1 MNSGRGHP
9 DGPASL
15 CPSYE
20 LIVNSTQGAFGSV
33 TVLRDRT
40 AFKMEWDTRDF
51 NGMTKPRLRSGPWH
65 SAMRLVLQL
74 LLVFLLL
81 PPAQEAMAQG
91 ERVHKLE
98 VRVEGLQGEYEKNV
112 LALLGIYQERK
123 DKALS
128 VPRVQALHRRAP
140 DQIRKAL
147 APLGFYQAE
156 VVNGDGKGTLTK
168 PESENGTW
176 IADYQV
182 VPGEPVRVGPTQEFV
197 DYRITGPGA
206 ADPVF
211 PKTFPMQPGD
221 VLLHSAY
228 DQATEEI
235 RDLAARHGY
244 LDYALTRNRVLID
257 LDNYQAIIQLHLE
270 TGPRYYL
277 GDVRFTQD
285 LFDDRYLAKFVGFE
299 PKKTP
304 YDPEALLTL
313 QGNLLGMEYYEK
325 VEVVPHKKMAGENR
339 AIPIEVIATPNK
351 ANKYRFGFGYATD
364 VGPRLTLEW
373 RRRYLTRWGHTF
385 RLEANI
391 SQPFQ
396 RMKGDYRI
404 PIGNPLRDYITIRPD
419 LRSYDIA
426 SRKGNVQ
433 TLQVAHSVVTPGG
446 WRRTAGIDYRR
457 EQFEVATD
465 DEELV
470 NELVLNITWSKTVTD
485 DPVYTTDGYRIKFA
499 LLGTTQGLV
508 SSSSYLSG
516 SARLKWIKSFLA
528 DYRLIAR
535 SDLGAT
541 WANSVYDLPASRRY
555 FAGGDSSIRGWA
567 LDVLGPDDPI
577 TNKTV
582 GGRYLAVGGLELE
595 RRIQGD
601 WSGAVFTDFG
611 NAFDPD
617 FTRKVKVDAGLG
629 VRWRSPIGQI
639 RVDVGFALTKEG
651 SPARLHIVIGPD
663 L

>member
-1 MNSGRGHP
+1 MRP
-9 DGPASL
+9 
-15 CPSYE
+15 
-20 LIVNSTQGAFGSV
+20 
-33 TVLRDRT
+33 VLR
-40 AFKMEWDTRDF
+40 
-51 NGMTKPRLRSGPWH
+51 
-65 SAMRLVLQL
+65 L
-74 LLVFLLL
+74 LLVFLLF
-81 PPAQEAMAQG
+81 PPAQEVMARKGQ
-91 ERVHKLE
+91 VHKLE

-123 DKALS
+123 DKELLVS
-128 VPRVQALHRRAP
+128 RVEALHRRAP

-147 APLGFYQAE
+147 APFGLYQAE
-156 VVNGDGKGTLTK
+156 VVNGDGKGTLTG
-168 PESENGTW
+168 PESEDGTW

-182 VPGEPVRVGPTQEFV
+182 VPGKPVRVGPTQEFV

-206 ADPVF
+206 ADPIF
-211 PKTFPMQPGD
+211 PKAFPIQPGD

-257 LDNYQAIIQLHLE
+257 LDNYQAIIQLHLD

-277 GDVRFTQD
+277 GEVFLTQD
-285 LFDDRYLAKFVGFE
+285 LFDDRYLARFVGFE
-299 PKKTP
+299 PKKKP

-325 VEVVPHKKMAGENR
+325 VKVVPHKKMAGASRN
-339 AIPIEVIATPNK
+339 IPIEVIATPNK
-351 ANKYRFGFGYATD
+351 ANKYRFGFGYASD
-364 VGPRLTLEW
+364 VGPRLILEW
-373 RRRYLTRWGHTF
+373 RRRYLTRWGHIF
-385 RLEANI
+385 KLEANI

-396 RMKGDYRI
+396 RVKSDYRI
-404 PIGNPLRDYITIRPD
+404 PIGNPLRDYITIRTD

-426 SRKGNVQ
+426 SRKGDVQ
-433 TLQVAHSVVTPGG
+433 TLQIAHSVVTPSG
-446 WRRTAGIDYRR
+446 WRRTVGIDYRR

-465 DEELV
+465 NKKLVDELV
-470 NELVLNITWSKTVTD
+470 PNITWSKTVTD

-499 LLGTTQGLV
+499 LLGTTRGLI

-516 SARLKWIKSFLA
+516 GARIKWIKKFLA
-528 DYRLIAR
+528 DYRFIAR
-535 SDLGAT
+535 LDLGAT
-541 WANSVYDLPASRRY
+541 WANSVYDLSASRRH
-555 FAGGDSSIRGWA
+555 FTGGDNSIRGWA

-577 TNKTV
+577 TNEAI

-595 RRIQGD
+595 RRIKGD

-617 FTRKVKVDAGLG
+617 FTCKIEVDAGLG

-639 RVDVGFALTKEG
+639 RLDAGFALTKEG

>member
-1 MNSGRGHP
+1 
-9 DGPASL
+9 
-15 CPSYE
+15 
-20 LIVNSTQGAFGSV
+20 
-33 TVLRDRT
+33 
-40 AFKMEWDTRDF
+40 MEWDTRDF
-51 NGMTKPRLRSGPWH
+51 DGMTEPRLRPRPPCL
-65 SAMRLVLQL
+65 ALRPALRLLLALLVLTL
-74 LLVFLLL
+74 
-81 PPAQEAMAQG
+81 AQG
-91 ERVHKLE
+91 VMAWKERVHKLE
-98 VRVEGLQGEYEKNV
+98 VRVEGLTGEYEKNV
-112 LALLGIYQERK
+112 LALLGIYRERK
-123 DKALS
+123 DKELS

-147 APLGFYQAE
+147 APFGLYQAK
-156 VVNGDGKGTLTK
+156 VVNGDGKGTLTG

-197 DYRITGPGA
+197 DYCIKGPDDKDCIEDLSTG
-206 ADPVF
+206 DLSF
-211 PKTFPMQPGD
+211 PEKFPMQPGD

-228 DQATEEI
+228 DKATEEI

-285 LFDDRYLAKFVGFE
+285 LFDDRYLAKFVGFK
-299 PKKTP
+299 PKETP

-313 QGNLLGMEYYEK
+313 QGNLLGMEYYER
-325 VEVVPHKKMAGENR
+325 VEVVPHKKMAGASR
-339 AIPIEVIATPNK
+339 TIPIEVIATPNK

-373 RRRYLTRWGHTF
+373 RRRYLTRWGHAF
-385 RLEANI
+385 RLETNI

-396 RMKGDYRI
+396 RIKGGYRI

-426 SRKGNVQ
+426 SRKGDTQ
-433 TLQVAHSVVTPGG
+433 TLQIAHSVVTPGG

-457 EQFEVATD
+457 ERFEVATD

-499 LLGTTQGLV
+499 LLGATQGLI
-508 SSSSYLSG
+508 SPSSYLSG
-516 SARLKWIKSFLA
+516 SARLKWMKSFLA

-535 SDLGAT
+535 SELGAT

-555 FAGGDSSIRGWA
+555 FAGGDNSIRGWA

-577 TNKTV
+577 TNEAV

-595 RRIQGD
+595 RRIKGD

-617 FTRKVKVDAGLG
+617 FTRKVEVDAGLG

-639 RVDVGFALTKEG
+639 RLDVGFALTKEG
-651 SPARLHIVIGPD
+651 SPAWLHIVIGPD